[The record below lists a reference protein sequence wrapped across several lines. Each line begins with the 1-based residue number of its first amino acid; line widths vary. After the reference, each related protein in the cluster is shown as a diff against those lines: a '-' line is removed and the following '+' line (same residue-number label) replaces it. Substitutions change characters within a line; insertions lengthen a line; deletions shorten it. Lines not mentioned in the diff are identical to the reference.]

1 MEPLKPSSVVIVRF
15 PFSDLSASKL
25 RPALVI
31 ATLDRDD
38 LVLCQITSNAY
49 SDLRA
54 IEIGDSDF
62 ESGSL
67 ERTSYV
73 RPGKI
78 FTANISIVLGNL
90 GELNSRAFESV
101 RQAIT
106 KIVNGA
112 STG

>member
-1 MEPLKPSSVVIVRF
+1 MEPLRPSSVVIVRF

-31 ATLDRDD
+31 AILDRDD
-38 LVLCQITSNAY
+38 LILCQITSKAY
-49 SDLRA
+49 SDPLA
-54 IEIGDSDF
+54 IEISGTDF

-67 ERTSYV
+67 NRTSYI

-78 FTANISIVLGNL
+78 FTANTSIVSDNI

-101 RQAIT
+101 RQAVT
-106 KIVNGA
+106 KIVNGTP
-112 STG
+112 TG